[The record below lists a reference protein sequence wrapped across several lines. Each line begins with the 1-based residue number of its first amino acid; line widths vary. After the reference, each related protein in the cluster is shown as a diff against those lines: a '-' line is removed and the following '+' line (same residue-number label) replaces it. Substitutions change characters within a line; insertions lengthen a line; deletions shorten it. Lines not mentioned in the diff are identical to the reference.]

1 MFSWIRGQ
9 ILKQKRLFID
19 KYPVFKNILYWAT
32 RFLKSGYGVLTV
44 VIALCA
50 IPDIRKEVHNWFAS
64 DEELWKEKTY
74 IKGLKLPDIFLDES
88 SIIIIQMG
96 TIMQEFSASV
106 LSDTAV
112 FPNSNTGLPISFEDG
127 SMPFHLKFLLKK
139 NRLYLSTVLK
149 DIDDKYVGM
158 LNFSEFEIRPSK
170 ISNYHD
176 GDDNFEIIDENNYV
190 LFNFKFVK
198 PNIILI
204 GGYSIDNYRATIA
217 NGSSLSFVAKE
228 DPNYRNKAIRAIQ
241 QIIPLNKY

>member
-1 MFSWIRGQ
+1 MLSWVRNH
-9 ILKQKRLFID
+9 ILIQKRLLIE
-19 KYPVFKNILYWAT
+19 KYPTFKNILYWAA

-50 IPDIRKEVHNWFAS
+50 IPDIRKELHDWFTS
-64 DEELWKEKTY
+64 DEELWKEKSY

-96 TIMQEFSASV
+96 TIAQEFSVSI
-106 LSDTAV
+106 LSDTVA
-112 FPNSNTGLPISFEDG
+112 FPNSHTYSPIAFEDG

-139 NRLYLSTVLK
+139 NRLYLSTVFK
-149 DIDDKYVGM
+149 DIDDKYVGV
-158 LNFSEFEIRPSK
+158 LNFSEFEIKPSK

-190 LFNFKFVK
+190 LFNFRFVK

-217 NGSSLSFVAKE
+217 NGNSLSFVPKG
-228 DPNYRNKAIRAIQ
+228 DPNYRKNAIKDIQ